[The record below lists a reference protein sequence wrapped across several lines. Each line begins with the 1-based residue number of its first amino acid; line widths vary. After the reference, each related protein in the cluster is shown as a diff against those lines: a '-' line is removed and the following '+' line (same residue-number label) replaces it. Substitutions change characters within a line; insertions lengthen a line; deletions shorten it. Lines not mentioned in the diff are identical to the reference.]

1 MTTINADGTIT
12 LTETTMKYF
21 DLKAGEK
28 VVITNEN
35 GKMTVGKRQVK
46 LTLFYEKMLTKKNGG

>member
-35 GKMTVGKRQVK
+35 GKMTVGKR
-46 LTLFYEKMLTKKNGG
+46 